1 VTPDDTAKLNEALS
15 ALSKNKSRADILAAD
30 LVARYPDE
38 PRVRL
43 AYAAARSLMQDYAS
57 AVRHLDIAAAL
68 ADSALIQFNLG
79 YCHRQCG
86 DYERAAFHFRK
97 SLSMPGSDHTGA
109 RVLAANTF
117 DIIGRPDEAKRLLT
131 AAPETPL
138 VVFARWLIARD
149 AERERA
155 RAYVTADPARF
166 DEAVLFWM
174 KYDCHLFSELDDKAR
189 LARLMNGAAA
199 KGGAIR
205 KFWPETFA
213 VPGDTLPGK
222 GETWWLFKPSSLSG
236 GQGMRFTRDPSALN
250 ATLPGIVQQ
259 YLHPPFLL
267 LGRKFNLRLFLC
279 INSIDPLEMYL
290 WHDGLVF
297 VSTEPYAEPD
307 ISVSDAPNVRHVVNL
322 LRANEKDTSKPLG
335 PFPAHIMS
343 RRALLAS
350 GQLGKGGAE
359 RMEAGIL
366 ALASAIKDA
375 LIASGFAERLK
386 AFPNPHAFP
395 PRFVGLDVGFDEQ
408 LTPRLFEIERYPGLG
423 SGEGAQRSEINTRF
437 RRQWPLFAL
446 SEEPEKDQHFQRV

>member
-1 VTPDDTAKLNEALS
+1 MTPDDTAKLNEALG
-15 ALSKNKSRADILAAD
+15 ALSKNKSHADALAAD

-38 PRVRL
+38 PKVRL

-57 AVRHLDIAAAL
+57 AVRHLDIAAAV

-97 SLSMPGSDHTGA
+97 SLAMPGADHTGA
-109 RVLAANTF
+109 RALAANTF
-117 DIIGRPDEAKRLLT
+117 AIIGRLDEAKRLMT
-131 AAPETPL
+131 AAPETPIG
-138 VVFARWLIARD
+138 VWCRWLISRD
-149 AERERA
+149 AERERT
-155 RAYVTADPARF
+155 RGYVAAEPARF

-174 KYDCHLFSELDDKAR
+174 KYDCHLFAELDDKAR
-189 LARLMNGAAA
+189 LARLMNSAAA
-199 KGGAIR
+199 RGSGIQT
-205 KFWPETFA
+205 FWPETFA

-222 GETWWLFKPSSLSG
+222 SDKWWLFKPSALSG
-236 GQGMRFTRDPSALN
+236 GQGMRLTRDPSTLN
-250 ATLPGIVQQ
+250 STVPGIIQR

-279 INSIDPLEMYL
+279 VASVDPLEMYL

-297 VSTEPYAEPD
+297 VSTEPYSEPD
-307 ISVSDAPNVRHVVNL
+307 ISISDAPNVRHVVNL

-343 RRALLAS
+343 RRALLES
-350 GQLGKGGAE
+350 RQLGKDGAE
-359 RMEAGIL
+359 RMETGIL
-366 ALASAIKDA
+366 ALAAAIKDA
-375 LIASGFAERLK
+375 LIISGFAERLTQ
-386 AFPNPHAFP
+386 FPDPHAFS

-423 SGEGAQRSEINTRF
+423 TGEGAQRSEINTSF
-437 RRQWPLFAL
+437 RRQWPVFAL
-446 SEEPEKDQHFQRV
+446 SEEPGKDQHFQRV